1 MLTRGRAY
9 PLGAT
14 PDAGGINFALAAP
27 AAQQVVLCLFDG
39 DQEVAQLPLPACTNG
54 VWHGYLPGYK
64 AGQVYGYRVD
74 GPHEP
79 QLGHRFNPALV
90 LLDPYAR
97 ELVGGNRARVAV
109 DCYDWDGDQPPKHPI
124 DTSIIYEVH
133 LKGLS
138 ALHPL
143 VGEAVRGTYAAL
155 AHPAI
160 LDHLSALGVTALS
173 LLPVQARAD
182 EQRLQELGLT
192 NYWGYNTIGFFAPEA
207 RYWSGA
213 AGSTPA
219 SELKDAVKALHGR
232 GIEVLLDVVYNHTAE
247 GDERGPT
254 LSFRGI
260 DNTLY
265 YHLKPC
271 TPAYYENWTGCGNTL
286 NLEHPRVLQMVMDS
300 LRYWVQEY
308 HIDGFRFDLAP
319 VLARTSAGF
328 ARQGAFLSAIA
339 QDPVLSQVK
348 LIAEPWDVGPGGYQL
363 GNFLP
368 GWNEW
373 NDQYRDTMRAFWLGH
388 PSSLGEFARRFSGS
402 SDLFRRDG
410 RAPSASVNFITAHDG
425 FTLRDLVSYND
436 KHNWANGEDNRDGHN
451 HNRSWNCGME
461 GDSADLG
468 VLRLRGRL
476 QRALLATLMFSQG
489 TPMLLGGDE
498 IGHTQ
503 NGNNNAYCQ
512 DNATTWFDWEQADLG
527 LSGFVASLIAL
538 RKRYPA
544 LRHTLWFTGEQGA
557 DRDSDILWLG
567 ENGQPLSE
575 HDWQHARRR
584 IAIRL
589 GGAEPCLLLVNAEGT
604 DTTFQLPEGQWT
616 ALLDTSQE
624 QAPQRALEGEAE
636 VPAHTLVLAVQHER
650 TAA

>member
-1 MLTRGRAY
+1 MLGQGKAW

-14 PDAGGINFALAAP
+14 PDAGGINFALVAP
-27 AAQQVVLCLFDG
+27 SANAVTLSLFDG
-39 DQEVAQLPLPACTNG
+39 EEEVAQFPLPGFTNG
-54 VWHGYLPGYK
+54 VWHGYLPGHSV
-64 AGQVYGYRVD
+64 GQIYAYRVD
-74 GPHEP
+74 GPHAP
-79 QLGHRFNPALV
+79 QLGHRYNPDKL

-97 ELVGGNRARVAV
+97 EIVGACRARVTA
-109 DCYDWDGDQPPKHPI
+109 DMYDWAGDEPPAHPI
-124 DTSIIYEVH
+124 ETSIIYEVH
-133 LKGLS
+133 LKGLT
-138 ALHPL
+138 ARHP
-143 VGEAVRGTYAAL
+143 AVPESLRGSYAAL
-155 AHPAI
+155 VEPAV
-160 LDHLSALGVTALS
+160 LDHLAGLGVTAVS
-173 LLPVQARAD
+173 LLPVHARAD
-182 EQRLQELGLT
+182 EPRLQELGLS
-192 NYWGYNTIGFFAPEA
+192 NYWGYNTVGFFAPEA
-207 RYWSGA
+207 RYWSGRPGTTA
-213 AGSTPA
+213 A
-219 SELKDAVKALHGR
+219 SELRDAIRALHRR

-271 TPAYYENWTGCGNTL
+271 APAYYENWTGCGNTL

-300 LRYWVQEY
+300 LRYWVQAY
-308 HIDGFRFDLAP
+308 HVDGFRFDLAP
-319 VLARTSAGF
+319 ALARTAAGF

-339 QDPVLSQVK
+339 QDPVLARVK
-348 LIAEPWDVGPGGYQL
+348 LLAEPWDIGPGGYQL

-368 GWNEW
+368 GWSEW

-388 PSSLGEFARRFSGS
+388 SSSLGEFARRFSGS

-425 FTLRDLVSYND
+425 FTLRDLTSYND
-436 KHNWANGEDNRDGHN
+436 KRNWANGEENRDGHN
-451 HNRSWNCGME
+451 HNRSWNCGVE
-461 GDSADLG
+461 GDSHDPHILQ
-468 VLRLRGRL
+468 LRGRL

-512 DNATTWFDWEQADLG
+512 DNVTTWFDWEQADLG

-544 LRHTLWFTGEQGA
+544 LRHTLWFTGEQEA

-567 ENGQPLSE
+567 EHGQPLSE
-575 HDWQHARRR
+575 HEWQHGRRR

-604 DTTFQLPEGQWT
+604 DTRFQLPEGQWT
-616 ALLDTSQE
+616 ALLDTSHE
-624 QAPQRALEGEAE
+624 QTPQRALGSEAD
-636 VPAHTLVLAVQHER
+636 VPAHTLLLAVQQER